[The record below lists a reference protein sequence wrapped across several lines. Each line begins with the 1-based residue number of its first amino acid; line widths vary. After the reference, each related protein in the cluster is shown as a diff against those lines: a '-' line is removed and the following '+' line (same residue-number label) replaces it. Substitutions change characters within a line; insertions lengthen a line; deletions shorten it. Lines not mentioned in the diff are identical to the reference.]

1 LKIYLFILF
10 DLASDANNQTL
21 VISNLN
27 ILMQTTKQKFTYVS
41 SQNIRSALGS
51 LHTGQAGPVCYHT
64 TTNHIVQVAGVSTS
78 VFFSQR
84 LE

>member
-41 SQNIRSALGS
+41 SQDIRSLALYILAKPDQS
-51 LHTGQAGPVCYHT
+51 ATIPQPIT
-64 TTNHIVQVAGVSTS
+64 
-78 VFFSQR
+78 
-84 LE
+84 